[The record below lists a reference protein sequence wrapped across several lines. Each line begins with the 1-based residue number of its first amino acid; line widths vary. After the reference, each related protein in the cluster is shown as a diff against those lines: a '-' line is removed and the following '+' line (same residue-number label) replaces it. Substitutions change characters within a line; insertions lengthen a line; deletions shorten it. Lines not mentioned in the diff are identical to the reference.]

1 MSPLSDRATPQ
12 QPLPLSSFAAILG
25 FNPTPYSLS
34 LRRAVPPCRKLFS
47 LLTFNLLAF
56 NVLRHLTSFFSA
68 TSALFSAM
76 AADSNHLFSMVC
88 ALFPIAWGGVGQ
100 RMNVRSILRVRD
112 ARSLGVLAR
121 HPSLATRLPVRLLA
135 GHSPARRGGPLLPE

>member
-12 QPLPLSSFAAILG
+12 QPLPLSSLAAILG
-25 FNPTPYSLS
+25 FDSTPYSLS

-76 AADSNHLFSMVC
+76 ASTQIPCFQRVAHS
-88 ALFPIAWGGVGQ
+88 FPSHGGGGQ
-100 RMNVRSILRVRD
+100 RMNVRSIRASDEGCESRGTSGSRGTSPTVSPLV
-112 ARSLGVLAR
+112 
-121 HPSLATRLPVRLLA
+121 HPSGGSLATSSKVTT
-135 GHSPARRGGPLLPE
+135 